1 MKVLKWLVLAFVG
14 LILALVLYLTLL
26 FNPNDFKPEIIEQV
40 KTQTGRTLEIKDDLS
55 WTFFPTL
62 GIQLGGISFSN
73 PQGMKPEQMMSVDG
87 IVAEVALM
95 PLLSKEV
102 EIEALKLDGLTVN
115 LVTDKSGKTSFD
127 GLGQSEGDPKS
138 TEPTDAGTTSGGEG
152 LAALS
157 VGGVEISNATVN
169 IINQQTDTTQQF
181 SLDSFTLGQFSLGK
195 AAELAFKASAKMPD
209 LNLQTSGKG
218 SLMVSK
224 DFGALSLKGLSV
236 ETQVEGKAIPNGEL
250 DANLNS
256 DIEVDLK
263 GQQAKVT
270 LASVKVGNIEGE
282 GSLSAAYGRKVPSV
296 DLVLSLGD
304 INLNDWIPAS
314 EGDAKGDDSSAD
326 KPAAA
331 AVEPDLSA
339 LKSVDMTAD
348 IKVKSINMDKL
359 KTTDWKLAVALKN
372 GVLDVKNLAGKMYD
386 GELNV
391 TASLDGRKPVASY
404 RFEQT
409 LSGVQIRPLLT
420 DAAEV
425 DFLSGDAN
433 FSVTGSGYSL
443 IPDNLKKN
451 LQARGNFAINDGS
464 LYGVNIPQMIRSAEA
479 KLKGDL
485 SAGDN
490 EEQKTDFTSLTGNF
504 TMAKGVVNNP
514 DLDMQSPLIRLTG
527 KGDAN
532 ILSQTIDYQLSTKL
546 VASLEGQGG
555 GDALKGVDIPLAI
568 TGTFAE
574 PKFALDTE
582 ALLNNKV
589 KDEIKKQED
598 KLKNKLLEKLG
609 GF

>member
-115 LVTDKSGKTSFD
+115 LVTDKNGKTSFD

-138 TEPTDAGTTSGGEG
+138 TEPTDAGTKSGGEG

-348 IKVKSINMDKL
+348 IKVKTINMDKL

-433 FSVTGSGYSL
+433 FSVTGSGHSL

-532 ILSQTIDYQLSTKL
+532 ILSETIDYQLSTKL

>member
-40 KTQTGRTLEIKDDLS
+40 KTHTGRTLEIKDDLS

-73 PQGMKPEQMMSVDG
+73 PQGMTPAQMMSVKG

-102 EIEALKLDGLTVN
+102 EIEALKLDGLTIN
-115 LVTDKSGKTSFD
+115 LVTDKNGKTSFD
-127 GLGQSEGDPKS
+127 GLAQKGAEPKATDS
-138 TEPTDAGTTSGGEG
+138 KADEPQAASQG

-157 VGGVEISNATVN
+157 VGGVDISNATVN
-169 IINQQTDTTQQF
+169 IINQQTDTTQEF
-181 SLDSFTLGQFSLGK
+181 SLDSFTLGQFSLGQ

-218 SLMVSK
+218 SLMLTK

-236 ETQVEGKAIPNGEL
+236 DTQVTGKAIPNGEL
-250 DANLNS
+250 TANLNT
-256 DIEVDLK
+256 DIDVDLK
-263 GQQAKVT
+263 GQQAKVK
-270 LASVKVGNIEGE
+270 LASVKLGNIEGE
-282 GSLSAAYGRKVPSV
+282 GSLNAAYGRKVPSV

-304 INLNDWIPAS
+304 INLNDWIPATQ
-314 EGDAKGDDSSAD
+314 GDTKSPDASAE
-326 KPAAA
+326 KPAAP
-331 AVEPDLSA
+331 AVEPDLAA

-359 KTTDWKLAVALKN
+359 KTTDWQLAVALKN

-386 GELNV
+386 GELKV
-391 TASLDGRKPVASY
+391 SASLDGRKPVASY
-404 RFEQT
+404 RFNQALT
-409 LSGVQIRPLLT
+409 GVQIRPLLT
-420 DAAEV
+420 DAADV

-433 FSVTGSGYSL
+433 FSVSGSGSSL
-443 IPDNLKKN
+443 IPEKLKQN
-451 LQARGNFAINDGS
+451 LQAKGNFAINDGS

-485 SAGDN
+485 SAG
-490 EEQKTDFTSLTGNF
+490 ESAEQKTDFTSMTGNF
-504 TMAKGVVNNP
+504 TMNRGVVNNP
-514 DLDMQSPLIRLTG
+514 DLDMQSPLIRVTG

-546 VASLEGQGG
+546 VASLQGQGG

-589 KDEIKKQED
+589 KDELKKQED